1 MTIKVVI
8 LKICQFHQQKYA
20 LSEMLKKIVYIIADF
35 FINTSILQANIQNI
49 AVFWYNINNNNNA
62 NTTLIRY

>member
-20 LSEMLKKIVYIIADF
+20 LSRMLKKIVYIIADF
-35 FINTSILQANIQNI
+35 FINASILQANIQNI
-49 AVFWYNINNNNNA
+49 VVFWYNINNNNNA
-62 NTTLIRY
+62 YTTLIRY